1 MKCGGGACSI
11 YHQRASIHG
20 VTPPTS
26 SRRKFK
32 TKIESKSELEVLV
45 MVVEKRK
52 ESKAERERERER
64 KERKAERERKKI
76 LKTLTSCYSRVSKMR
91 FYCNSMLKILRFS
104 IFDVGVFLSFDVLK
118 MLKNSI

>member
-1 MKCGGGACSI
+1 MFRRGFLKCRGGVCSI

-32 TKIESKSELEVLV
+32 TKVESKSELEVLV

-52 ESKAERERERER
+52 ESKAKRERERE
-64 KERKAERERKKI
+64 KREE
-76 LKTLTSCYSRVSKMR
+76 S
-91 FYCNSMLKILRFS
+91 
-104 IFDVGVFLSFDVLK
+104 
-118 MLKNSI
+118 